1 MKPNSS
7 TSENRSADY
16 SMLQTLAQKVW
27 EWRAEHMPISYD
39 DIPRLERPVGWI
51 PDWSAATITARRQ
64 DLARFLNEWGSIEPS
79 TWSIAEQVDH
89 RLIGSALARARWE
102 LDITRSH
109 EVNPDFYVHQTLGA
123 IFLLLL
129 RPASFDAPR
138 CAEILIRLQS
148 VSATVENAKQNLDH
162 TAIRP
167 FAVAAIKKLSNVSD
181 CLTRVVA
188 ELQPLFETKSSLQLE
203 QSKTDAIQAL
213 ESFREWL
220 ELRLPDMTEETGVG
234 HDSYCF
240 FLRDVALM
248 PFTPDQLL
256 IASKQEWERSV
267 AFECFERVRN
277 VGVPELPIFANQ
289 AAQIEREAQL
299 ESEIRNFLED
309 RNILSVPDWVKH
321 YHNLP
326 LPPYLAPLSFM
337 GVTDDLTSAT
347 RLDEDGISYIK
358 VPAPD
363 LDYFSL
369 SIARDPR
376 PLIVH
381 EGVPGHYLQLVLS
394 WAHENPIRRQYYDSG
409 ANEGIGFYAEELMM
423 QFGLF
428 DDSPHTREVMYSFMK
443 LRALRVEVDVKLALG
458 IFTIDQAAA
467 YLQEVADL
475 DEATARQE
483 ATFFASSPGQAIAY
497 QIGKL
502 QIVKFL
508 ADAKRVQGDAFNLR
522 VFHDYVWKNGNLPI
536 ALQRWEF
543 LGLPDE
549 IKVLDAHQ

>member
-1 MKPNSS
+1 MKPDPTLNQSAKYS
-7 TSENRSADY
+7 T
-16 SMLQTLAQKVW
+16 LQNLAMRFWQ
-27 EWRAEHMPISYD
+27 WRAEHLPISYD
-39 DIPRLERPVGWI
+39 DIPRMERPSGWV
-51 PDWSAATITARRQ
+51 PDWSATAINARRHA
-64 DLARFLNEWGSIEPS
+64 LANFVSELENLDPS
-79 TWSIAEQVDH
+79 GWSTSQQVDY
-89 RLIGSALARARWE
+89 RLIGSALARVRWE

-129 RPASFDAPR
+129 RPSTFDPPR
-138 CAEILIRLQS
+138 CKEIITRLRGIPF
-148 VSATVENAKQNLDH
+148 TVENAKQNLQDK
-162 TAIRP
+162 AIRP
-167 FAVAAIKKLSNVSD
+167 FAVAAIDKLRNVSD
-181 CLTRVVA
+181 CLDRVAV
-188 ELQPLFETKSSLQLE
+188 ELQPLFDADSSTQLA
-203 QSKTDAIQAL
+203 QSTEDAIKAL
-213 ESFREWL
+213 ESFRQWL
-220 ELRLPDMTEETGVG
+220 EDRLPQMNEETAVG
-234 HDSYCF
+234 RDAYCF
-240 FLRDVALM
+240 FLRSVALM
-248 PFTPDQLL
+248 PFTPEQLL
-256 IASKQEWERSV
+256 NSSKQEWERSI
-267 AFECFERVRN
+267 AFESFERTRN
-277 VGVPELPIFANQ
+277 DGVPELAVFANQ
-289 AAQIEREAQL
+289 AVQIEREAQL
-299 ESEIRNFLED
+299 ENDIRRFLEA

-326 LPPYLAPLSFM
+326 LPSYLAPLSFM

-358 VPAPD
+358 VPSPN

-381 EGVPGHYLQLVLS
+381 EGVPGHYLQLALS

-443 LRALRVEVDVKLALG
+443 LRAVRVEVDVKLALG
-458 IFTIDQAAA
+458 LFTIDQATN
-467 YLQEVADL
+467 YLQKVADL

-483 ATFFASSPGQAIAY
+483 ATFFASSPGQAITY

-508 ADAKRVQGDAFNLR
+508 ADAKRIQRDNFNLR
-522 VFHDYVWKNGNLPI
+522 AFHDYVWKNGNVPI
-536 ALQRWEF
+536 ALQRWEL
-543 LGLPDE
+543 LGLTDE
-549 IKVLDAHQ
+549 ITMLSKAQAV